1 MKRKLDETDASGE
14 NSKQLRLDESAASTE
29 ITTET
34 RATIENI
41 IGSAVLTDGS
51 QIENMETD
59 TTSDDL
65 PAQLKPQPLSYK
77 QTKILEQKAI
87 EHGSEIDS
95 DSMPQTK

>member
-1 MKRKLDETDASGE
+1 MKRKLDETDDSGE
-14 NSKQLRLDESAASTE
+14 NSKQPRVDESAAITE

-41 IGSAVLTDGS
+41 IGSAILTDGS

-59 TTSDDL
+59 STSDDL
-65 PAQLKPQPLSYK
+65 PAQLKPPSYK

-87 EHGSEIDS
+87 EHGIELDS